1 MSLMESSSYAFDG
14 LSLPK
19 FNSFLAFHWRKL
31 KQDYSP
37 GLLQKFRR
45 PVQFGKLHFSDVAW
59 KIADLAKQ
67 KIGLNFRTK
76 TQIEASN
83 NLK

>member
-1 MSLMESSSYAFDG
+1 MESSSYAFDG
-14 LSLPK
+14 LSALPK

-31 KQDYSP
+31 TQDYSP